1 MKISGANS
9 QYQRAK
15 LMKTTDAVVKKH
27 HLARGAARVSIVML
41 TLGFSLLGLLSLTIN
56 QQGHAGNGIST
67 CGALAI
73 IGGATSCLLGGIFFV
88 AGCLHW
94 NRFPSHS

>member
-94 NRFPSHS
+94 NQFPSHS